1 MRSEIAMMSLFFL
14 ASYFALWLLVLLLGF
29 LLLGA
34 VRNQALLCWRLEQL
48 EATMPSKINRN
59 GLKPGA
65 RAPGFSLPDTAGNQV
80 SLRDFAGRKVLL
92 TFTQSGCRPCH
103 AVIPEL
109 EKLQVTGEIQ
119 VIVVNNGD
127 PEATR
132 DWTGKLSVSFPV
144 LVQERYELS
153 KRYEAFATPFGFL
166 IDERG
171 VIASKGLINNRQHIE
186 FVLTGA
192 TGKEA
197 NHHSATWSGAAVAVR
212 S

>member
-1 MRSEIAMMSLFFL
+1 MLSSLWL
-14 ASYFALWLLVLLLGF
+14 ASAVALWPIVLLQGF

-34 VRNQALLCWRLEQL
+34 LRSLALLRWRLDQL

-65 RAPGFSLPDTAGNQV
+65 RAPEFSLPSTAGDEV

-109 EKLQVTGEIQ
+109 EKLQATGEIQ

-132 DWTGKLSVSFPV
+132 DWPGKLSVSFPV
-144 LVQERYELS
+144 LVQEQYELS

-171 VIASKGLINNRQHIE
+171 VIASKGIINNRQHIE
-186 FVLTGA
+186 FVLSGA
-192 TGKEA
+192 SGKEA
-197 NHHSATWSGAAVAVR
+197 NDHPATGSGAAVVVPT
-212 S
+212 

>member
-1 MRSEIAMMSLFFL
+1 MSLPFL
-14 ASYFALWLLVLLLGF
+14 ASYIAVWLLVLLLGF

-34 VRNQALLCWRLEQL
+34 LRNQALLGWRLEQL

-65 RAPGFSLPDTAGNQV
+65 RAPEFSLPDTAGDQV
-80 SLRDFAGRKVLL
+80 SLRDFAGRRLFLV
-92 TFTQSGCRPCH
+92 FTQSGCRPCH
-103 AVIPEL
+103 AVLPAL
-109 EKLQVTGEIQ
+109 EKLQAKGEVQ

-127 PEATR
+127 LESTR
-132 DWTGKLSVSFPV
+132 DWTKRPSASFPV

-166 IDERG
+166 IDEGG
-171 VIASKGLINNRQHIE
+171 VIASKGIINNRQHIE
-186 FVLTGA
+186 LVLSGA
-192 TGKEA
+192 SGKEA
-197 NHHSATWSGAAVAVR
+197 SHHPATGSGAAVTVR

>member
-1 MRSEIAMMSLFFL
+1 MLSSLWL
-14 ASYFALWLLVLLLGF
+14 AFSVALWPFVLLQGF

-34 VRNQALLCWRLEQL
+34 LRSLALLRWRLDQL

-65 RAPGFSLPDTAGNQV
+65 RAPEFSLPSTAGDQV

-103 AVIPEL
+103 TVIPEL
-109 EKLQVTGEIQ
+109 EKLQAKGEIQ
-119 VIVVNNGD
+119 VIVANNGD
-127 PEATR
+127 PASTR
-132 DWTGKLSVSFPV
+132 DWASKLDVSFPV

-171 VIASKGLINNRQHIE
+171 VIASKGIINNRQHIE
-186 FVLTGA
+186 FVLSGSP
-192 TGKEA
+192 GEEA
-197 NHHSATWSGAAVAVR
+197 NHHSATGSGAAVAVR

>member
-1 MRSEIAMMSLFFL
+1 MLSSLWL
-14 ASYFALWLLVLLLGF
+14 AFSVALWPVVLLQGF

-34 VRNQALLCWRLEQL
+34 LRSLALLRWRLEQF

-65 RAPGFSLPDTAGNQV
+65 RAPEFSLPSTAGDQV

-109 EKLQVTGEIQ
+109 EKLQATGEIQ

-171 VIASKGLINNRQHIE
+171 VIASKGIINNAAHIG
-186 FVLTGA
+186 FVL
-192 TGKEA
+192 
-197 NHHSATWSGAAVAVR
+197 SGAGNAAKDGHAEAEPATAEAGAA
-212 S
+212 

>member
-1 MRSEIAMMSLFFL
+1 MSPWWLVSFIP
-14 ASYFALWLLVLLLGF
+14 LWLLVLLLGF

-34 VRNQALLCWRLEQL
+34 LRNQALLRWRLEQL

-65 RAPGFSLPDTAGNQV
+65 RAPEFSLQSTAGDQV
-80 SLRDFAGRKVLL
+80 SLRDFAGRKILL
-92 TFTQSGCRPCH
+92 TFTQSGCRPCR

-109 EKLQVTGEIQ
+109 EKLQATGEIQ
-119 VIVVNNGD
+119 VVVVNNGD
-127 PEATR
+127 LEATR
-132 DWTGKLSVSFPV
+132 NWTEKLSVSFPV

-171 VIASKGLINNRQHIE
+171 VIASKGIINNRQHIE
-186 FVLTGA
+186 FVLSGSPWE
-192 TGKEA
+192 EA
-197 NHHSATWSGAAVAVR
+197 NHHSATGSGAAVAVR